1 MESDLVFVVI
11 TVLICQVLSALFSAA
26 ETAITGVS
34 QARIFSLIQQG
45 DRRAQM
51 VGRLRERKEEVIS
64 AILLGNNVINIFASA
79 LATSGAI
86 NEVGSEGVFYATI
99 IMTLL
104 IVIFGEVLPKTFAIR
119 HAETT
124 ALALSYPLYAVFI
137 ILYPVSTCVN
147 TITRGVLKLLGVR
160 GSSNITNAS
169 DEIRGTIEMHH
180 HEGEMRKG
188 DRDMLGTILDM
199 DDIHVSEVMIH
210 RLQMETID
218 MGQPVDAI
226 INEAIRSTH
235 SRIPLWQEESDNI
248 VGILHVKSLLQ
259 ELRSNKTLT
268 HDDLQRIC
276 LKPWF
281 IPETT
286 SLKEQLHAFR
296 KERQHFALVVD
307 EYGALKGMVTL
318 EDVIEEIVGKIDD
331 EYDTHHA
338 SEMYPAGD
346 NAYIVDGAMTIRDL
360 NRNTGWELPDDEAS
374 TVAGLVLH
382 EARDIPAVGASFE
395 FHGVKFDVVRRRGTR
410 ISRVKVE
417 KILSGAEQPSL
428 QPVDS

>member
-1 MESDLVFVVI
+1 MFTLA
-11 TVLICQVLSALFSAA
+11 Q
-26 ETAITGVS
+26 G
-34 QARIFSLIQQG
+34 G
-45 DRRAQM
+45 DRRAIM
-51 VGRLRERKEEVIS
+51 VNKLRERKEEVIS
-64 AILLGNNVINIFASA
+64 AILLGNNVVNIFASA
-79 LATSGAI
+79 LAASVAI
-86 NEVGSEGVFYATI
+86 RMFGEEGVFYATGL
-99 IMTLL
+99 MTVL
-104 IVIFGEVLPKTFAIR
+104 IVVFSEVLPKTFAIR
-119 HAETT
+119 HADST
-124 ALALSYPLYAVFI
+124 ALAASYPLYGVFMV
-137 ILYPVSTCVN
+137 LYPFSKALN
-147 TITRGVLKLLGVR
+147 WFITHFLRLVGVR
-160 GSSNITNAS
+160 GGDSVTNAS

-180 HEGEMRKG
+180 QEGEMVKG

-331 EYDTHHA
+331 EYDTHHT

-346 NAYIVDGAMTIRDL
+346 NAYIVDGAMTLRDL

-374 TVAGLVLH
+374 TVAGLILH
-382 EARDIPAVGASFE
+382 EVRDIPAVGASFE

-410 ISRVKVE
+410 ISRVKVG
-417 KILSGAEQPSL
+417 KILSEADQTPL
-428 QPVDS
+428 QAADS